1 LKQKNIIPPLLNASL
16 INGNMLANIKLL
28 ILDLIIRQ
36 LKVIKLIE
44 KLIPFLGFYSW
55 AGNPI
60 QKNRG
65 VAKATHSFFM
75 KIFNHD

>member
-1 LKQKNIIPPLLNASL
+1 
-16 INGNMLANIKLL
+16 MLANIKLL

-44 KLIPFLGFYSW
+44 KLIPFMGFYSW
-55 AGNPI
+55 ASNPI

-65 VAKATHSFFM
+65 VAKATH
-75 KIFNHD
+75 